1 VVRLARTEER
11 ALRSWLYAPTGDPD
25 ATFAAALEREIGD
38 VEASYPCQVDFVHV
52 GDVARDDRVDALV
65 AASREAIVNAAKHAG
80 GAVSVFAECTDDHV
94 DVFVRDRGKGFD
106 VDAVPEDRL
115 GLRESVHAR
124 MARVGGTV
132 RVRSEVGEGTEVALT
147 LPVGVRSWT

>member
-1 VVRLARTEER
+1 M
-11 ALRSWLYAPTGDPD
+11 
-25 ATFAAALEREIGD
+25 
-38 VEASYPCQVDFVHV
+38 
-52 GDVARDDRVDALV
+52 
-65 AASREAIVNAAKHAG
+65 NAAKHAG